1 MAARGARR
9 ADGTSAL
16 TGNVMRRLL
25 LALPLAA
32 LLPGALAAQA
42 RSTAGAPQA
51 GRIAYTEET
60 LPNGLHVVYSEDHSA
75 PVVAVDIWYNV
86 GSKSEQPGRTGF
98 AHLFEHM
105 MFKGSKNVADG
116 QHFALLEG
124 AGARAGADING
135 TTAWDRTNYFE
146 QLPSNQLELAL
157 WLEADRM
164 GTLLDVL
171 TPEKLEIQRDVVKN
185 ERRQGVDNQP
195 YGTFFEN
202 MMARV
207 FPAGHPYHHPVIGSM
222 DDLSAATLDDVKH
235 FFRTYYAPNNA
246 VLVVAGD
253 IDVPTVKRLVRKH
266 FGHIP
271 RGPAK
276 PADRSAAVAPVIG
289 QAQRAVVPDAQAP
302 APAVFVGYRVPPAK
316 SAQAPHVSLLG
327 SILADGRSGRLYEKL
342 VREQQ
347 LATQI
352 FGGNVG
358 LVDGADAMFFAA
370 IGKPGA
376 NADSL
381 ERALIAELDLAA
393 RGEYTQEEL
402 DRVRAQQ
409 RFGFVNGLQTMGG
422 FGGRADRLAEGWTFY
437 RDPNFVNTWLS
448 KLDRVTLPEIGALAR
463 ERFGPDNRVTL
474 VYVPNKQAATAEV
487 KP

>member
-1 MAARGARR
+1 MRRVLIALAVRLAAVPPLPAQAPAASAAARGAQ
-9 ADGTSAL
+9 L
-16 TGNVMRRLL
+16 
-25 LALPLAA
+25 
-32 LLPGALAAQA
+32 
-42 RSTAGAPQA
+42 
-51 GRIAYTEET
+51 RIDYVEDS
-60 LPNGLHVVYSEDHSA
+60 LPNGLKLLYHVDRST
-75 PVVAVDIWYNV
+75 PVAAVVLWYDV
-86 GSKSEQPGRTGF
+86 GSRVEPKGRTGF
-98 AHLFEHM
+98 AHLFEHV
-105 MFKGSKNVADG
+105 MFEGSKHVADG
-116 QHFALLEG
+116 EHFGLLEK
-124 AGARAGADING
+124 AGARGGADING
-135 TTAWDRTNYFE
+135 TTNNDRTNYFE
-146 QLPSNQLELAL
+146 QVPSNQLELAL

-202 MMARV
+202 MMGRI

-253 IDVPTVKRLVRKH
+253 IDIPTVKRLVRKH
-266 FGHIP
+266 FGPIP

-276 PADRSAAVAPVIG
+276 PADPSAAVPPVIG

-302 APAVFVGYRVPPAK
+302 APAVFVGYRVPAAR
-316 SAQAPHVSLLG
+316 SARAPHVSLLG
-327 SILADGRSGRLYEKL
+327 SVLADGKSGRLYEKL
-342 VREQQ
+342 VRERQV
-347 LATQI
+347 ATQV
-352 FGGNVG
+352 FGGNIG
-358 LVDGADAMFFAA
+358 LVDGEDAMFFAA

-376 NADSL
+376 NPDSL
-381 ERALIAELDLAA
+381 ERALIAELDRAA
-393 RGEYTQEEL
+393 TGEYTQAEL

-422 FGGRADRLAEGWTFY
+422 FGGRADRLAEGWTYY

-448 KLDRVTLPEIGALAR
+448 KLDRVTVPELGALAR
-463 ERFGPDNRVTL
+463 ERLGENNRVTL
-474 VYVPNKQAATAEV
+474 VYVPNKVAATTAEV